1 VLVARHA
8 GMRVMAISGI
18 TNECIDDPDAALE
31 TNHEE
36 VLEAGKVLVPR
47 LTAVLRGVL
56 RSL

>member
-1 VLVARHA
+1 MLVERPA

-18 TNECIDDPDAALE
+18 TNEGIDDPDTTLE

-47 LTAVLRGVL
+47 LTTVLRGML
-56 RSL
+56 RAL